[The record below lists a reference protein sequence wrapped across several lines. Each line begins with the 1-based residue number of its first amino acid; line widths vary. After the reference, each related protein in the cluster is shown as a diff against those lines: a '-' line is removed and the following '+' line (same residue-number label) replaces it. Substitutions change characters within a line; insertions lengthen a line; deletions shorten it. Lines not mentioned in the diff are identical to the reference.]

1 MKSRRTNLELL
12 LRNRLSWNR
21 GKKIEHIMFVLSI
34 LLAVILSI
42 LLQLAAHEFG
52 HMLAGAVTGWRLIY
66 LQIFRIALVNES
78 KHYRLKRVPTYG
90 YRCLMYP
97 KELFQNAAFY
107 TLGGLFMNLLL
118 TIAGVAG
125 MMKYSNHSFIRVYDF
140 GLSVFGIMFLIT
152 NGVPNIERVCNDMA
166 CLMMLKHDGTSKKSH
181 NCQMMIAHGLFEG
194 KTYRQMDRSLVEV
207 GETRINTDILAYHAV
222 LEYYYHL
229 DRDAYLLA
237 RDALDKIEMQAPISQ
252 EVRNII
258 NMELLYI
265 DLVTDIIHMK
275 HILNDYNRYPEGLES
290 FIKEHEV
297 RGDIHS
303 FRVKIASEAH
313 YYYMKGDL
321 TAAIK
326 RLDQGI
332 SDMLAMEYLY
342 LGEKL
347 FCIDQLTGIRNMMQ
361 RDLVLIGKTG
371 TDNQ

>member
-1 MKSRRTNLELL
+1 M
-12 LRNRLSWNR
+12 
-21 GKKIEHIMFVLSI
+21 
-34 LLAVILSI
+34 
-42 LLQLAAHEFG
+42 AAHEFG

-66 LQIFRIALVNES
+66 LQIFRIALVKES
-78 KHYRLKRVPTYG
+78 ERYRLKRIQTYG
-90 YRCLMYP
+90 CRCIMYP
-97 KELFQNAAFY
+97 KELSLDASFY

-118 TIAGVAG
+118 TVAGVAG
-125 MMKYSNHSFIRVYDF
+125 MMKYFNHPIILMCSF
-140 GLSVFGIMFLIT
+140 GLSAFGIMFLVT
-152 NGVPNIERVCNDMA
+152 NGVPNIGRVCNDME
-166 CLMMLKHDGTSKKSH
+166 CLKILKHDKASKKSH
-181 NCQMMIAHGLFEG
+181 NCQMIIAQRLFEG
-194 KTYRQMDRSLVEV
+194 ETYRQLDQSLVEA
-207 GETRINTDILAYHAV
+207 GNARINTDILAYQAV
-222 LEYYYHL
+222 LEYYYHI
-229 DRDAYLLA
+229 DRDAYIPA
-237 RDALDKIEMQAPISQ
+237 RAALDKIEMQAPISQ

-275 HILNDYNRYPEGLES
+275 HISNDYHRYPEGLES